1 MERSQKFVDTTKGFY
16 RQDNQSLSAERKQ
29 DVQAL
34 SVERNPEQKPVTIRP
49 ILRSTTMATQDSE
62 NLYFSQS
69 FAGNPQVSNFFPP
82 KSPKIPD
89 LPYSSSTPYLRS
101 SSTSVKFSSSLKSP
115 PNSRKTVDLSILC
128 DCIFDDYLIEIC
140 SDVVQIT
147 LAESFYKDSDLKTQE
162 EKIDEYKSLNLQF
175 TDEIKAVSTNIQNKE
190 KFTYYREESEEYEKK
205 IRERPNDYNLVK
217 NPAEKLW
224 TEKISETLIKSPENQ
239 KDSEETP
246 KNSEKTIKTSETL
259 KTPEEKIAEYKILNL
274 ELTEEIKTLSLILE
288 NKEKTVAEY
297 REEYEEYEK
306 KIREVSNEY
315 IYKLVPENNDKES
328 ELKYKHDEYNIQVI
342 NLTSIKFKINSQKA
356 QAHKLNLTIN
366 EKKDELDRIIA
377 EINELDGV
385 NSKIA
390 KEIQDLNQENERNK
404 AEYLA
409 LLTEFQKNKKLEI
422 EIDNETDDIIQE
434 IGKIDRDIK
443 KNKIVFEKKKLEYV
457 ENKKNFQ
464 VFTKKQDFNEKNK
477 EKTENYRKTL
487 DFHNTVIEN
496 IDYQQKLWKNS
507 SVASN
512 FQDNSRIL
520 SQSTVTELRKPDLQE
535 LLQQKKQKKAEF
547 LQTQK
552 NFIDNE
558 RNHSRNI
565 EKQRKQ
571 RQSQIV
577 DLLKSTILGI
587 LIAILLYLLI
597 F

>member
-217 NPAEKLW
+217 NPAEKL
-224 TEKISETLIKSPENQ
+224 
-239 KDSEETP
+239 
-246 KNSEKTIKTSETL
+246 
-259 KTPEEKIAEYKILNL
+259 
-274 ELTEEIKTLSLILE
+274 
-288 NKEKTVAEY
+288 
-297 REEYEEYEK
+297 
-306 KIREVSNEY
+306 
-315 IYKLVPENNDKES
+315 
-328 ELKYKHDEYNIQVI
+328 
-342 NLTSIKFKINSQKA
+342 
-356 QAHKLNLTIN
+356 
-366 EKKDELDRIIA
+366 
-377 EINELDGV
+377 
-385 NSKIA
+385 
-390 KEIQDLNQENERNK
+390 
-404 AEYLA
+404 
-409 LLTEFQKNKKLEI
+409 
-422 EIDNETDDIIQE
+422 
-434 IGKIDRDIK
+434 
-443 KNKIVFEKKKLEYV
+443 
-457 ENKKNFQ
+457 
-464 VFTKKQDFNEKNK
+464 
-477 EKTENYRKTL
+477 
-487 DFHNTVIEN
+487 
-496 IDYQQKLWKNS
+496 
-507 SVASN
+507 
-512 FQDNSRIL
+512 
-520 SQSTVTELRKPDLQE
+520 
-535 LLQQKKQKKAEF
+535 
-547 LQTQK
+547 
-552 NFIDNE
+552 
-558 RNHSRNI
+558 
-565 EKQRKQ
+565 
-571 RQSQIV
+571 
-577 DLLKSTILGI
+577 
-587 LIAILLYLLI
+587 
-597 F
+597 